1 MALKPTIFK
10 FNIAL
15 SNVDE
20 NQYLDLNLTVAQ
32 HPSETGERMM
42 ARVLAYC
49 LNASQDLEFAR
60 GLSASDEPDIWQRS
74 LDGRIL
80 KWIEI
85 GEPAAERLRKAS
97 HIAEDVKVYCFNTK
111 SELWWAR
118 SEKEVTAAKVQ
129 AIQFDWG
136 QIVELARL
144 LARTLQLSI
153 TVTDQSAF
161 IASDAGS
168 VEVNWRLLNAP

>member
-1 MALKPTIFK
+1 MCIR
-10 FNIAL
+10 
-15 SNVDE
+15 D
-20 NQYLDLNLTVAQ
+20 
-32 HPSETGERMM
+32 R
-42 ARVLAYC
+42 
-49 LNASQDLEFAR
+49 
-60 GLSASDEPDIWQRS
+60 PDIWQRS

-85 GEPAAERLRKAS
+85 GEPVAERLRKAS
-97 HIAEDVKVYCFNTK
+97 HIAEEVKVYCFNTK
-111 SELWWAR
+111 SDLWWAR

-136 QIVELARL
+136 QIVEFAGL

-168 VEVNWRLLNAP
+168 VEVHWRLLNAP

>member
-1 MALKPTIFK
+1 
-10 FNIAL
+10 
-15 SNVDE
+15 
-20 NQYLDLNLTVAQ
+20 
-32 HPSETGERMM
+32 M

-49 LNASQDLEFAR
+49 LNASEDLEFAR

-85 GEPAAERLRKAS
+85 GEPVAERLLKAS
-97 HIAEDVKVYCFNTK
+97 HIAEEVKVYCFNTK
-111 SELWWAR
+111 SDLWWAR

-136 QIVELARL
+136 QIVELAGL